1 MAVRSVLVSL
11 LGMLLVTIQCT
22 QSTHVFMETQAPL
35 SSRTDL
41 IRNAR
46 ALPEVTHEVIFVT
59 QERNSDELNRIF
71 HDVSNP
77 DSPNYGKYWTS
88 KQIAEL
94 TANLPARDAIFSY
107 LTSTAGVEIT
117 KQTLHGEMITARA
130 SVAVWERMFHTEFY
144 YYQRL
149 NHDIDNS
156 DEVSTDS
163 NHHSSSS
170 PQSSASAKHS
180 PSVRMFIRA
189 EAYSL
194 PEQLYTHVFTVL
206 HTIHMPLPVRKFHQ
220 PTSLINSHDHNTPPL
235 QVVHQISG
243 SSQIK
248 DNTVQNT
255 GTTGTADA
263 STPDGIS
270 TPELGPVLV
279 PAAAV
284 VPLTGTITP
293 AVLMSAYNVDTY
305 TVQQSGVTNAI
316 FASIS
321 QGFSP
326 ADLTSFQN
334 QYGIPLNPISTV
346 IGAHNTGSYP
356 YVHSIRL
363 LYVRF
368 LIFLTQN
375 HNIHSSYYYHYRY
388 FY

>member
-1 MAVRSVLVSL
+1 
-11 LGMLLVTIQCT
+11 
-22 QSTHVFMETQAPL
+22 METQAPL

-46 ALPEVTHEVIFVT
+46 ALPEVIHEVIFVT
-59 QERNSDELNRIF
+59 QERNREELNRIF
-71 HDVSNP
+71 HDVSDP

-88 KQIAEL
+88 EQLARL
-94 TANLPARDAIFSY
+94 TANLAARDAIVSY
-107 LTSTAGVEIT
+107 LTATAGVEIT

-130 SVAVWERMFHTEFY
+130 SVAVWEKMFHTEFY

-156 DEVSTDS
+156 DEVSTEGNSS

-206 HTIHMPLPVRKFHQ
+206 HTIHMPLPVRKFHR
-220 PTSLINSHDHNTPPL
+220 PIPLINSHDHNTPPL

-305 TVQQSGVTNAI
+305 TVQQPGVTNAI

-326 ADLTSFQN
+326 ADLTTFQN
-334 QYGIPLNPISTV
+334 QYSIPLSPISTV
-346 IGAHNTGSYP
+346 IGAHNTG
-356 YVHSIRL
+356 
-363 LYVRF
+363 LY
-368 LIFLTQN
+368 L
-375 HNIHSSYYYHYRY
+375 
-388 FY
+388 

>member
-1 MAVRSVLVSL
+1 
-11 LGMLLVTIQCT
+11 
-22 QSTHVFMETQAPL
+22 METQAPL

-130 SVAVWERMFHTEFY
+130 SVAVWERMLDTEFY

-149 NHDIDNS
+149 NDDDDDDDDIDNS
-156 DEVSTDS
+156 NGEATTDS
-163 NHHSSSS
+163 SKSDHHSSSPS

-180 PSVRMFIRA
+180 PSAHIFIRA

-194 PEQLYTHVFTVL
+194 PEQLHTHVFTVL
-206 HTIHMPLPVRKFHQ
+206 HTVHMPLPVRKFHQ
-220 PTSLINSHDHNTPPL
+220 PTPLINSHDHITLPL

-243 SSQIK
+243 SSHIK
-248 DNTVQNT
+248 DNTVQNIDT
-255 GTTGTADA
+255 SS
-263 STPDGIS
+263 STPDVSAPDGIS
-270 TPELGPVLV
+270 APEIGPILV
-279 PAAAV
+279 PAATTV
-284 VPLTGTITP
+284 TPLTGTITP

-305 TVQQSGVTNAI
+305 TVQQPGVTNAI

-326 ADLTSFQN
+326 ADLTTFQN
-334 QYGIPLNPISTV
+334 QYSIPLSPISTV
-346 IGAHNTGSYP
+346 IGAHNTG
-356 YVHSIRL
+356 
-363 LYVRF
+363 LY
-368 LIFLTQN
+368 L
-375 HNIHSSYYYHYRY
+375 
-388 FY
+388 

>member
-1 MAVRSVLVSL
+1 
-11 LGMLLVTIQCT
+11 
-22 QSTHVFMETQAPL
+22 METQAPL

-46 ALPEVTHEVIFVT
+46 ALPEVIHEVIFVT
-59 QERNSDELNRIF
+59 QERNREELNRIF
-71 HDVSNP
+71 HDVSDP
-77 DSPNYGKYWTS
+77 DSPNYGKYWS
-88 KQIAEL
+88 SEQLARL
-94 TANLPARDAIFSY
+94 TANLAARDAIVSY
-107 LTSTAGVEIT
+107 LTATAGVEIT

-156 DEVSTDS
+156 DEVSTEGNSS

-206 HTIHMPLPVRKFHQ
+206 HTIHMPLPVRKFHR
-220 PTSLINSHDHNTPPL
+220 PIPLINSHDHNTPPL

-255 GTTGTADA
+255 GTTGTADV

-279 PAAAV
+279 PAV
-284 VPLTGTITP
+284 TTVKGTMTP
-293 AVLMSAYNVDTY
+293 NVLMSAYNVDTY

-346 IGAHNTGSYP
+346 IGAHNTGSY
-356 YVHSIRL
+356 
-363 LYVRF
+363 LYL
-368 LIFLTQN
+368 LIF
-375 HNIHSSYYYHYRY
+375 
-388 FY
+388 